1 MNKIQNHEE
10 LLMKSDKLMLVKFF
24 YIHEYAKNKRYC
36 IQSKK
41 KYLSIVFTSSS
52 SFKFCLPIAVG
63 TPTDRFAT
71 DIP

>member
-24 YIHEYAKNKRYC
+24 YIHEYAKNQTIAFNRKN
-36 IQSKK
+36 
-41 KYLSIVFTSSS
+41 IVFTSSS